1 MTNPLKPTADL
12 IVNSFGLFATEIKRI
27 SKEAKHSETTDL
39 ALNAEKLEGLTLD
52 QIVELIAGTAG
63 LTVAQVK
70 AELDDFISTMV
81 DVPTVKATDVT
92 VMETTN
98 DAAIVTPKALWDGIG
113 AWWATVVGT
122 SPETL
127 NEIHEI
133 AAALQNNP
141 DIISVIQDQVAT
153 KASIVDVDAH
163 VERLEGL
170 IEDANTVFATQEE
183 TDTGTEGAK
192 SVAPDTLKVT
202 LDAAIAA
209 STTAIMADVNASLV
223 DINNAIQAAILDLQT
238 PDETEGPTTP

>member
-12 IVNSFGLFATEIKRI
+12 IVNSFGLFAAEIKRI
-27 SKEAKHSETTDL
+27 SQESKHSETSDL
-39 ALNAEKLEGLTLD
+39 AYNAQKLEGLTLD

-70 AELDDFISTMV
+70 SELDAFIATMV

-153 KASIVDVDAH
+153 KASTVDVDAH
-163 VERLEGL
+163 VLRLEGL
-170 IEDANTVFATQEE
+170 IKDSNIVYATQEE
-183 TDTGTEGAK
+183 TNTGTEGAK
-192 SVAPDTLKVT
+192 AVAPDTLKVT

-209 STTAIMADVNASLV
+209 STTAIMADVDASLV
-223 DINNAIQAAILDLQT
+223 DINNAIKAAILDLQT
-238 PDETEGPTTP
+238 PVTPEESGTP

>member
-12 IVNSFGLFATEIKRI
+12 IVNSFGLFAAEIKRI
-27 SKEAKHSETTDL
+27 SQESKHSETSDL
-39 ALNAEKLEGLTLD
+39 AYNAQKLEGLTLD

-70 AELDDFISTMV
+70 SELDAFISTMV

-153 KASIVDVDAH
+153 KASTVDVDAH
-163 VERLEGL
+163 VLRLEGL
-170 IEDANTVFATQEE
+170 IKDSNIVYATQEE
-183 TDTGTEGAK
+183 TNTGTEGAK
-192 SVAPDTLKVT
+192 AVAPDTLKVT

-209 STTAIMADVNASLV
+209 STTAIMADVDASLV
-223 DINNAIQAAILDLQT
+223 DINNAIKAAILDLQT
-238 PDETEGPTTP
+238 PVTPEESGTP